1 MNKYNVI
8 KERLSSNTNYFKEGF
23 NMTLENNVYVSVM
36 FGSGTYSD
44 QGETTAEVAVIDS
57 NDNWYIFNGTELV
70 EADGPDINP
79 RTKPDDL
86 IVILNL
92 AKAL

>member
-8 KERLSSNTNYFKEGF
+8 KEQSAGSKYVHQGF

-36 FGSGTYSD
+36 FGTGAYAD
-44 QGETTAEVAVIDS
+44 QGETTAEVAVIDIK
-57 NDNWYIFNGTELV
+57 DDWYIFNGKELLK
-70 EADGPDINP
+70 ADGTEINP
-79 RTKPDDL
+79 RITPNQL
-86 IVILNL
+86 IEILNL